1 MRTAKMIQTEGKVI
15 YLECPKHGI
24 PYTMEASGDP
34 IHEGTWKHFYCEKCR
49 QERGV
54 KSED

>member
-1 MRTAKMIQTEGKVI
+1 MRTAKMIQAGSKVI